1 MENKIAITVI
11 PSMGHKSRALT
22 TAALKSPPL
31 RNSSPLPL
39 VRNAIG
45 WKKDTFLMRVPSLGK
60 CLQLLWILKKA
71 FWNERRGSV
80 FSSLITNAA
89 KQDCFKICHDSAY
102 PLY

>member
-31 RNSSPLPL
+31 RNSSPSIL

-45 WKKDTFLMRVPSLGK
+45 WKKRHLPN
-60 CLQLLWILKKA
+60 A
-71 FWNERRGSV
+71 
-80 FSSLITNAA
+80 SS
-89 KQDCFKICHDSAY
+89 
-102 PLY
+102 